1 MEEKRDGLHR
11 VAIVNNA
18 MEAEMRAA
26 LLREEGIDCAV
37 LDQKSYIGAA
47 RLLSGG
53 WFAPQG
59 IYVREEDFPRAQELM
74 DACFAEEATEVEWED
89 EP

>member
-1 MEEKRDGLHR
+1 MEEKRDGLCR

-37 LDQKSYIGAA
+37 LDQRSYIGAA
-47 RLLSGG
+47 GMLSGG
-53 WFAPQG
+53 WFAPRG
-59 IYVREEDFPRAQELM
+59 IYVREEDAERAQELM
-74 DACFAEEATEVEWED
+74 EACFSDEVAEVEWE
-89 EP
+89 E